1 MVSKSGNRRT
11 FPISSLLLALLLLL
25 ISTGAAH
32 AILQNFKL
40 SGGNISGGNVSSF
53 KISPDGAHT
62 VIRGDIRVND
72 RVELFSVPTLG
83 GERIRLSHDLP
94 MNCNVGGYSIIPG
107 NKHVV
112 YYVITDA
119 AWPNHCGLYAVP
131 IEGGMQIELDPAT
144 DGFAL
149 QHIKISDDGLNVF
162 FLLAPIPADRPKI
175 LYRVPI
181 GGGSR
186 VALDEVDGPLAYEIT
201 PDNVHIVILED
212 GYRLVLSDLYGAKT
226 TLTEGT
232 ILNFKITSD
241 GTHVIYKES
250 TTLGDELFSIPI
262 GGGTPQKLNGP
273 LTSGGDVDD
282 YTITPD
288 GNYVVYTA
296 DETVDEMVLLFQAPT
311 DGSSSRIHLL
321 PPLSPTPGRGVESFK
336 ITPNSKGVV
345 YNADLLVDGRFDI
358 FSVPIEGG
366 TNKQLNL
373 GMINDGDVFTYEIT
387 PNSLGVIMIMDY
399 YEDLVNEV
407 FAVLIDGSWGVK
419 LNDTLVEGGDVDR
432 FVISPDSQG
441 VVYLAD
447 QEEDAVINLYAVPST
462 GGTPV
467 QVNPALNGDGD
478 VMPEYD
484 ITPDSKGVVYLA
496 DQELNDVFELFV
508 TYDFQQT
515 YLPVIVK
522 SAVFI
527 P

>member
-1 MVSKSGNRRT
+1 MMFNHSSNRRT
-11 FPISSLLLALLLLL
+11 FPVSSLLVALILVFVGS
-25 ISTGAAH
+25 STVH
-32 AILQNFKL
+32 AILRNIKL
-40 SGGNISGGNVSSF
+40 SGGNISGGDAESFRISS
-53 KISPDGAHT
+53 DGVHT
-62 VIRGDIRVND
+62 VFRGDIRVND

-83 GERIRLSHDLP
+83 GERVRLSHDLP
-94 MNCNVGGYSIIPG
+94 VNCNVGGYSIIPG
-107 NKHVV
+107 NEQVV

-131 IEGGMQIELDPAT
+131 IEGGLQIELDPAT

-149 QHIKISDDGLNVF
+149 QYIKISGDGSNVF
-162 FLLAPIPADRPKI
+162 FVLAQIPADRPKI

-181 GGGSR
+181 GGGSK
-186 VALDEVDGPLAYEIT
+186 VAVDEVDGPLLYELT
-201 PDNVHIVILED
+201 PDNAHIVILED
-212 GYRLVLSDLYGAKT
+212 GYRLVLSDLHGAKT
-226 TLTEGT
+226 TLIEGT
-232 ILNFKITSD
+232 ILNFKITPD
-241 GTHVIYKES
+241 GTHIIYKE
-250 TTLGDELFSIPI
+250 TTTSGNELFSIPI
-262 GGGTPQKLNGP
+262 GGGTPQKLNSP
-273 LTSGGDVDD
+273 LTSGGDVHD
-282 YTITPD
+282 YAITPD
-288 GNYVVYTA
+288 SNYVVYTA
-296 DETVDEMVLLFQAPT
+296 DETVDEMVLLFQAPA

-366 TNKQLNL
+366 TNRQLNF

-399 YEDLVNEV
+399 YADLVNEL

-419 LNDTLVEGGDVDR
+419 LNDTLVEGGDVYR

-447 QEEDAVINLYAVPST
+447 QEEVAVTNLYAVPST

-467 QVNPALNGDGD
+467 QVNPALIVNGD
-478 VMPEYD
+478 VMPDYD

-508 TYDFQQT
+508 TFDFQQT
-515 YLPVIVK
+515 YLPMILN
-522 SAVFI
+522 
-527 P
+527 